1 MVHGSDIERDLQ
13 SLLEVDDLEV
23 VLSSKHRPRCIIEF
37 ISQGLQLLNLDE
49 SKRNML
55 VIAFLDIIQILVGVS
70 MVTNKTYN
78 VSVVSIVTNRY

>member
-55 VIAFLDIIQILVGVS
+55 VIAFLDIIHILVGVS
-70 MVTNKTYN
+70 MGTNKTYN
-78 VSVVSIVTNRY
+78 VSVVSIVTNRH